1 MTDPFNPQTIN
12 FDYPCR
18 IWLSRQRVTIVSAED
33 ADLAID
39 LWQFHRD
46 QRGRP
51 YVYRQ
56 ISAAGHRLG
65 LYLHRAIMLRVS
77 PAPSP
82 KHVVD
87 HISGNSLDNRRS
99 NLRWASQSENRT
111 NCALFGLIEEMDWLE
126 AIRANGDFM
135 TVAETIVMKPF
146 NPTVPRAARPSSR
159 RRRASAN
166 NQMAAAVEPNYAA
179 EA

>member
-1 MTDPFNPQTIN
+1 MDNPFDPRTID

-33 ADLAID
+33 SDFAAD

-56 ISAAGHRLG
+56 IAANGHRLG

-77 PAPSP
+77 PPPSP

-99 NLRWASQSENRT
+99 NLRWASQSENR
-111 NCALFGLIEEMDWLE
+111 NNGALFGNLEEMDWLE
-126 AIRANGDFM
+126 AVRSNGDFM
-135 TVAETIVMKPF
+135 TVASTIVMKPW
-146 NPTVPRAARPSSR
+146 TVTAPRAKSPSSR
-159 RRRASAN
+159 RRRASAG
-166 NQMAAAVEPNYAA
+166 NQTVSA
-179 EA
+179 EASDCADAT